1 MAFDCGR
8 LKEEDDHCSIVMQ
21 RFIRKLKVGL
31 QLKLLIAVLL
41 WNYNEQ
47 KKDIG
52 DLYVYWKIYN
62 EQIKVAMEALFLFR
76 VCLVAQSTLPK

>member
-31 QLKLLIAVLL
+31 LLKLLIAVLL